1 MKETMR
7 DYFKIAVIIIIM
19 SIFAYCLH
27 VEIYSRLMHVV
38 YSIMNYTV
46 IGVEKHVKNISNILY
61 VGSFILSYVL
71 VYYSLKIIYKCA
83 K

>member
-1 MKETMR
+1 MNDTMR
-7 DYFKIAVIIIIM
+7 DYIKIAIIAIIV
-19 SIFAYCLH
+19 SILAYCVH

-46 IGVEKHVKNISNILY
+46 IGVDKHVKNISNILY
-61 VGSFILSYVL
+61 FASIILGYIS
-71 VYYSLKIIYKCA
+71 VYYSLKIIYKNI